1 MKDANG
7 LVFIQGGTMQI
18 QELFN
23 LSVWYMEKIEGS
35 NILKY
40 LQELY
45 NILYSNANN
54 TTKQPFSTE
63 QENLNTVLSEVNTI
77 KLNDNQLEV
86 LEKYNILKY
95 LGKSGVNHI
104 EDILYKNNLDL
115 ATAASKINDIISLFA
130 QATNNFGSINKDL
143 ALLVQTTQDESNDN
157 ILKIHFKGGVAI
169 NNIVDLKD
177 WSSNWYTISRGITM
191 VNNEPPETFKI
202 VSTENGSIVLL
213 VSASIPTIL
222 LLSKIIKA
230 ILEVVEKIY
239 AIKIQK
245 EELIKLK
252 LENSI
257 TVAKLLN
264 DDIKKLK
271 KTKVDMICEDI
282 LSSNDGEHDGEIK
295 TNLKKSIFQL
305 VNFIEKGGSV
315 DIDALAENADNE
327 EKNDEQLVVRQF
339 KENFEAIRALQE
351 RILLIEGKSGSNESD
366 EEQVEELD
374 EDNEQS

>member
-1 MKDANG
+1 
-7 LVFIQGGTMQI
+7 MQI

-63 QENLNTVLSEVNTI
+63 QENLNAALSEVNTI

-130 QATNNFGSINKDL
+130 QATNNFSSINKDL
-143 ALLVQTTQDESNDN
+143 AFLVQTTQDESNDN

-177 WSSNWYTISRGITM
+177 WSSNWYTISRGIAM

-213 VSASIPTIL
+213 VSASVPTIL

-282 LSSNDGEHDGEIK
+282 LSSNDGEHDGEIT

-315 DIDALAENADNE
+315 DIDALAENTDNE
-327 EKNDEQLVVRQF
+327 ETNDEQLVVRKF
-339 KENFEAIRALQE
+339 KENFEAIRELQE
-351 RILLIEGKSGSNESD
+351 KILLIEGKSGSNESD
-366 EEQVEELD
+366 EEQVEE
-374 EDNEQS
+374 N